1 MSAEENRK
9 ALVRRWFE
17 GSTSE
22 ERFEVSEQERG
33 REAAERARAH
43 LARAQSELEAAQ
55 RFVDPGGG
63 GETELALARAL
74 ANARASVAEAMET
87 VRMTLGEQDAR
98 EDELQRRIII
108 TAQAKSDG
116 LRLLRIINDT
126 QAHGQEGARAD
137 PTRAAHEAGLDVGSE
152 RYQDAMA
159 YLLEQAA
166 LLGDEHT
173 AFDVGD
179 QHPHGYASYFFTR
192 RAVKL
197 LEEG

>member
-1 MSAEENRK
+1 
-9 ALVRRWFE
+9 
-17 GSTSE
+17 
-22 ERFEVSEQERG
+22 VSEQELG
-33 REAAERARAH
+33 RMAAERARAH
-43 LARAQSELEAAQ
+43 LARAESELEAAQ

-159 YLLEQAA
+159 YLIEQAA